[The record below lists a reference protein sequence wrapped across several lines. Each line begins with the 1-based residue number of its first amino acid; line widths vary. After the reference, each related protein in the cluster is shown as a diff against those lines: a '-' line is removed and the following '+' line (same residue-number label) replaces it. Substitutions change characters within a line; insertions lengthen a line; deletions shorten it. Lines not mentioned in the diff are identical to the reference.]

1 MPTEPWTSY
10 PAEVNAARLAGP
22 GPASWFTAAAIWAAQ
37 GAQAA
42 QAQATFLGQVATQ
55 SGISQGTTTMAVEA
69 KATPFSAW
77 LSYMEL
83 EALQMAT
90 ANMIVGTAYVTA
102 MAATVPLPAILANRA
117 SAKVAQAA
125 AAVDASMAP
134 VSVQLEQVYA
144 EMTAQNGLA
153 MTTYDTSV
161 STASTPKVFSPPPRL
176 VDSLPSGAY
185 APLPEPNPKRMNQSL
200 QQGQNMLQQG
210 LPTAQQAAG
219 QASQF
224 ATQTAPVSQA
234 GMGAANARQASV
246 GSYMNQLSR
255 PLSSGT
261 LRNGLG
267 SGSHSLAAPRHLGGF
282 PGASGMAGGLPV
294 GALATMSAAAPLS
307 AATPAGMPVG
317 AKPGFT
323 GIPPEA
329 RAASTA
335 SGRTPLGAMPGA
347 NSPKRDNKQA
357 KANAIEEITV
367 FDPFAAE
374 AKQRKEA
381 QLFR

>member
-42 QAQATFLGQVATQ
+42 QAQVTFLGQVATQ
-55 SGISQGTTTMAVEA
+55 SGISQGSTTMAVEG

-102 MAATVPLPAILANRA
+102 MAATVPLPAILTNRA

-144 EMTAQNGLA
+144 EMTAQNGIA
-153 MTTYDTSV
+153 MTTYDNSV

-185 APLPEPNPKRMNQSL
+185 APLPEPSPQRMSQSL

-224 ATQTAPVSQA
+224 ATMAAPVSQA
-234 GMGAANARQASV
+234 GMNAAHARQASV

-267 SGSHSLAAPRHLGGF
+267 SGSHRLAAPRHLGGF

-294 GALATMSAAAPLS
+294 GALAATSAAPLA

-347 NSPKRDNKQA
+347 SSPKRDNKQS

-367 FDPFAAE
+367 FDPFAEE